1 MAAHRDRGTCRWSG
15 EKILEKVADNSG
27 LSGADGAQRDYSSRL

>member
-1 MAAHRDRGTCRWSG
+1 MAAHCDEGACGWSG
-15 EKILEKVADNSG
+15 EEVPEELANYGG